1 MRIMSRIVNQPEIYP
16 AYWCVHKSIMMESM
30 PIASR
35 LAVPFALCASLLLP
49 LTLMA
54 KPAKGKFL
62 MYVGTYT
69 KDKSKGIY
77 AYQFD
82 AATGDVKEL
91 GLAAEVDN
99 PSFVAIHPNGRNLYA
114 VSESSSIAAKR
125 DGFVTAYTIDKQS
138 GKLTKINDVLSGGGG
153 PCHLVVD
160 KTGKTLLV
168 ANYGTGSVAS
178 FPINADG
185 SLKPAATIDQHKG
198 SSVDKQRQAGPHAH
212 SVNLSKDNRF
222 LIVGDLGLD
231 QVMVYKL
238 NAMNGTI
245 AANDPP
251 FTKMAPGSGP
261 RHFSFHPSGKY
272 GYVINEMALTVTA
285 FQWNAKLGTLKE
297 IQTISTLPK
306 DADRTGASTAEV
318 LVHPSGKWLY
328 GSNRGHNTIA
338 LFNINQADGTL
349 TAVDHTSTQG
359 KVPRNFRID
368 PTGNYLF
375 AANQNSD
382 NIVMFRI
389 DQTNGK
395 LTPTGKQLE
404 VGAPVS
410 IRFLALK

>member
-1 MRIMSRIVNQPEIYP
+1 
-16 AYWCVHKSIMMESM
+16 MEAM
-30 PIASR
+30 PTV
-35 LAVPFALCASLLLP
+35 LCKVLPLALCASFLLP
-49 LTLMA
+49 VTIFA
-54 KPAKGKFL
+54 APAKGKFL
-62 MYVGTYT
+62 VYVGTYT

-77 AYQFD
+77 AYHFD
-82 AATGDVKEL
+82 AATGDLKEL
-91 GLAAEVDN
+91 GLAAAVDN
-99 PSFVAIHPNGRNLYA
+99 PSFVTIHPNGKNLYA
-114 VSESSSIAAKR
+114 VSESSSVPEKR
-125 DGFVTAYTIDKQS
+125 SGFVTAFTIDKVS
-138 GKLTKINDVLSGGGG
+138 GKLTKLNDVPAGGGG

-198 SSVDKQRQAGPHAH
+198 SSVDKQRQGGPHAH

-222 LIVGDLGLD
+222 LVVGDLGLD

-238 NAMNGTI
+238 DAANSTI
-245 AANDPP
+245 TANDPP
-251 FTKMAPGSGP
+251 FTKVAPGSGP
-261 RHFSFHPSGKY
+261 RHFNFHPSGKY

-285 FQWNAKLGTLKE
+285 FQWEAKKGVLKE
-297 IQTISTLPK
+297 IQTISTLPS
-306 DADRTGASTAEV
+306 DADRKGASTAEV

-338 LFNINQADGTL
+338 LFNINQADGKL
-349 TAVDHTSTQG
+349 TAVDHTSSQG

-375 AANQNSD
+375 AGNQNTD
-382 NIVMFRI
+382 NMVLFRI

-395 LTPTGKQLE
+395 LTPMGKQVE

-410 IRFLALK
+410 IRFLELK

>member
-1 MRIMSRIVNQPEIYP
+1 MALNFR
-16 AYWCVHKSIMMESM
+16 KSIMMDSM

-49 LTLMA
+49 LIVTA

-114 VSESSSIAAKR
+114 VSESSSIEAKR

-160 KTGKTLLV
+160 NTGKTLLV

-338 LFNINQADGTL
+338 LFSINPMDGTL

-395 LTPTGKQLE
+395 LTPMGKQLE